1 MKIIV
6 TGGAGFIGS
15 HTVDAL
21 IDAGHKVTVLD
32 DLSTGHRE
40 NINPLAVFHN
50 VDLRDNVLQEIFAEE
65 KPDAVYHLAAQVKVV
80 KSISDPVFDLEVN
93 LSGAINLL
101 EACKKNNIKKII
113 YSSTGGA
120 VYGEPDPDYLPINEK
135 YILNPLS
142 FYGVH
147 KHTVEHYL
155 YLFKVN
161 YGLNYTILRY
171 PNIYGPRQDPHGEAG
186 VIAIFSIKM
195 LEGGRPT
202 IFGDGSKTRDYLY
215 VEDVVRANLLVLDKG
230 EGEIFNLGW
239 GFGIRD
245 DEVFEEIRKAIGCRI
260 EPIIANHR
268 TGEVVHICLD
278 SSKIRSQL
286 GWKPIVS
293 FEEGV
298 RRSVEFYRKR
308 PAWIKSF

>member
-21 IDAGHKVTVLD
+21 IDAGHKVAVLD
-32 DLSTGHRE
+32 DLSTGHKE
-40 NINPLAVFHN
+40 NINHKATFHKA
-50 VDLRDNVLQEIFAEE
+50 DLRDGVIQEIFAEE

-80 KSISDPVFDLEVN
+80 KSINDPVFDLEVN
-93 LSGAINLL
+93 LGGTINLL
-101 EACKKNNIKKII
+101 DACRKNNVKKII

-120 VYGEPDPDYLPINEK
+120 VYGEPDPDDLPINEK

-142 FYGVH
+142 FYGIH

-186 VIAIFSIKM
+186 VIAIFSIK
-195 LEGGRPT
+195 LLDGRRPT

-230 EGEIFNLGW
+230 DGEIFNIGW

-245 DEVFEEIRKAIGCRI
+245 DEVFKDIRDAIGCRI
-260 EPIIANHR
+260 EPINANHR
-268 TGEVVHICLD
+268 TGEVVHIYLD
-278 SSKIRSQL
+278 SSKIRAQL
-286 GWKPIVS
+286 GWKPIVD
-293 FEEGV
+293 FKEGV

>member
-161 YGLNYTILRY
+161 YGLNYTEKPALSPFFQSKCWKAGDRQYSEMVLKRGIISMSKMSSGRTSLSWIKEKERYSIL
-171 PNIYGPRQDPHGEAG
+171 AG
-186 VIAIFSIKM
+186 VLASAMTRFSKRSGKPSVAESSRLSQITEPER
-195 LEGGRPT
+195 LS
-202 IFGDGSKTRDYLY
+202 IYAS
-215 VEDVVRANLLVLDKG
+215 
-230 EGEIFNLGW
+230 
-239 GFGIRD
+239 IR
-245 DEVFEEIRKAIGCRI
+245 RKYAHSWAG
-260 EPIIANHR
+260 N
-268 TGEVVHICLD
+268 
-278 SSKIRSQL
+278 RS
-286 GWKPIVS
+286 
-293 FEEGV
+293 
-298 RRSVEFYRKR
+298 
-308 PAWIKSF
+308 